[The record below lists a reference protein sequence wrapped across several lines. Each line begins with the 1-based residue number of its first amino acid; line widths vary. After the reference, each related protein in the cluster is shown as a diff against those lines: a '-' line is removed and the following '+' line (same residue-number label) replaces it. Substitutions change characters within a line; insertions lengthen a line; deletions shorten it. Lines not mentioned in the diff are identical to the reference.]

1 VELKNLELTLIFIKM
16 RKFICN
22 RLVFWL
28 RIFFAKIGGR
38 VCHWFPMQDYSIERQ
53 GTSNL
58 DFTGEIIGQS
68 SDPNPA
74 IKIYRT
80 AAQKFIGQWGANLK
94 MSQAQHFDNP
104 TLLITWFRQLNEG
117 FLRSDAQDAIE
128 MAASK
133 DDAFKAAWNEHID

>member
-1 VELKNLELTLIFIKM
+1 M
-16 RKFICN
+16 WKFIYG

-28 RIFFAKIGGR
+28 RIVVAKAIGR

-53 GTSNL
+53 GISNL

-104 TLLITWFRQLNEG
+104 TLLINWFRQING
-117 FLRSDAQDAIE
+117 GSLRTDAQDAIE

-133 DDAFKAAWNEHID
+133 DDAFKAAWNEHVE